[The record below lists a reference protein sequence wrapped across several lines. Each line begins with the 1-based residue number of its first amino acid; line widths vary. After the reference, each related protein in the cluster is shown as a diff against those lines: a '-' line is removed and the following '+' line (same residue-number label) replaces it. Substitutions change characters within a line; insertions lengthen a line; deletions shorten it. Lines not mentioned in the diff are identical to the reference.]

1 MRTYWTAHGLARLG
15 HEVEVTTN
23 ALEAEPP
30 FRLFMRDEDWQRC
43 EGDYDPGRVR
53 VHWTDPVDRA
63 QFHLPMASPFVSK
76 LAGIAARL
84 HAERPFDVI
93 FSHYLEPYGVA
104 GYLAAQMTGAPH
116 VVRMAGSDS
125 GRLWHHPQLEPLY
138 DHVLRSAAAVIAA
151 GVVAE
156 RAMARGVDPARIAA
170 ADSVAVPEDL
180 FAPLGPVL
188 DLAALRAEVATDPA
202 WADLL
207 WGGFAGDRPY
217 LGIYGKLGARKGSF
231 ALLEALAQLKRAGLD
246 VGLVALA
253 HGRVEIEHQ
262 FRSEV
267 ERLDL
272 EDRVLQVPFL
282 PHWRVPE
289 FLRGCLAVCC
299 LEQDFPIAHHI
310 PIVALEVL
318 LCGKC
323 LIGSTEVI
331 RKLPD
336 YTRLPDGYGCVAIED
351 VSDVDQ
357 LSARLAAIVRD
368 PVPAAAMGARGHAF
382 ARALQQEGDF
392 PHSLERI
399 LATVAARESLDEGPV
414 AAEAVRDNEL
424 PRFPFA
430 RRALAALGV
439 TDDGPIELMGARDV
453 LGELEQRVGGGQSSL
468 APLAAA
474 LRVEIA
480 VAAVES
486 EPAPDDTD
494 DPLFRLC
501 LGRWAL
507 AEEDLPRLV
516 PVRDPALR
524 LLVFAEDIALLSNAG
539 DAAEL
544 PAQLMPGPSFLAA
557 FAGGIREPLLVDR
570 ATARILELSDGTRTV
585 ATLAAQLRAEEGFGD
600 REDDLAWIEALFLE
614 GLVRLCQPEAESR

>member
-15 HEVEVTTN
+15 HEVEVITN

-43 EGDYDPGRVR
+43 EGDYGAGRVR